1 MIIVFII
8 IFLISLYIVLGIQ
21 TVQWFKNSFVYG
33 CISLLGN
40 FIIGAFITMVVLTCF
55 VVIDTNNKT
64 IQGRIT
70 NVEKN
75 FGGTYTIY
83 IRTNKNEKYCTENS
97 DIGNMAN
104 ELIGREVILGKG
116 TREGMYGI
124 TKCHEAPIVH
134 IERVKDVQ
142 SKNNIRK

>member
-1 MIIVFII
+1 MTIVFII
-8 IFLISLYIVLGIQ
+8 IFLIAIYIVLGIQ

-40 FIIGAFITMVVLTCF
+40 FIIGAFITMVVITCF

-83 IRTNKNEKYCTENS
+83 IRTNKNEKYCTENK
-97 DIGNMAN
+97 DIVEFAKK
-104 ELIGREVILGKG
+104 ELGRKVIIGKG
-116 TREGMYGI
+116 TREGIYGI

-134 IERVKDVQ
+134 IERVK
-142 SKNNIRK
+142 

>member
-1 MIIVFII
+1 MTIVFII
-8 IFLISLYIVLGIQ
+8 IFLIAIYIVLGIQ

-40 FIIGAFITMVVLTCF
+40 FIIGAFITMVVITCF

-75 FGGTYTIY
+75 WYGTYTIY
-83 IRTNKNEKYCTENS
+83 IRTNKNEKYCTENK
-97 DIGNMAN
+97 DIVEFAKK
-104 ELIGREVILGKG
+104 ELGRKVIIGKG
-116 TREGMYGI
+116 TREGIYGI

-134 IERVKDVQ
+134 IERVK
-142 SKNNIRK
+142 